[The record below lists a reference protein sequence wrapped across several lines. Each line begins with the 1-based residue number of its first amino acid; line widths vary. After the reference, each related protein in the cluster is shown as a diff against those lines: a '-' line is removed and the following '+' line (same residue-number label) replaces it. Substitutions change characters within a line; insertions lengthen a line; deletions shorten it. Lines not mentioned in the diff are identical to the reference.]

1 MTSAAV
7 PSTSAAI
14 SISAARLAIVG
25 ITSYQALL
33 IALIFLRPDLT
44 GSSLPGTQSANGPSG
59 PTAGLCQVRFSFR
72 Q

>member
-33 IALIFLRPDLT
+33 NRADFSET
-44 GSSLPGTQSANGPSG
+44 GSY
-59 PTAGLCQVRFSFR
+59 RI
-72 Q
+72 